1 MDLNLE
7 RVMIAEEVLLVLK
20 SHIGKSI
27 VINVTTEH
35 KEVVDFITQEV
46 HSVVPTAVV
55 KNTQEQVTLS
65 QLLNSVRDELEH
77 KDNLLLVNVSHD
89 LGWPSL
95 EVCAIDLNI
104 VKDLN
109 DREAVYAGESV
120 VINGNPFYDDEIL

>member
-7 RVMIAEEVLLVLK
+7 RVMVAEEVLLVLK

-27 VINVTTEH
+27 IINVTTEH
-35 KEVVDFITQEV
+35 KEVADFITQEV

-89 LGWPSL
+89 LGWPLL
-95 EVCAIDLNI
+95 EVCAIDLNT

-109 DREAVYAGESV
+109 DREAVYAGQSA
-120 VINGNPFYDDEIL
+120 VIKGNP

>member
-35 KEVVDFITQEV
+35 KEVADFITQEV

>member
-7 RVMIAEEVLLVLK
+7 RVMVAEEVLLVLK

-27 VINVTTEH
+27 IINVTTEH
-35 KEVVDFITQEV
+35 KEVADFITQEV

-89 LGWPSL
+89 LGWPLL
-95 EVCAIDLNI
+95 EVCAIDLNT

-109 DREAVYAGESV
+109 DREAVYAGQSA
-120 VINGNPFYDDEIL
+120 VINGTPFYDDEIL